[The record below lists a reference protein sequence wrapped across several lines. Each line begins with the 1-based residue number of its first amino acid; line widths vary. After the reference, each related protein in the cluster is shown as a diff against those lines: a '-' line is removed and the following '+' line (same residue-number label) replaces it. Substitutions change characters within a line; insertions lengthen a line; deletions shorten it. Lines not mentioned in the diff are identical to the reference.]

1 MKQSTLNNI
10 KQAVNQLIKN
20 NIRLT
25 TEVLSK
31 EAHTSKRT
39 VTEFFKMFPKESFNK
54 YYKNGTAYDGTILYN
69 TDENGTIENSTIL
82 KQETESGTD
91 SNLTKNGTVQ
101 SGTKENDTDTNWKN
115 GTDSNLIKNGT
126 IQNGT
131 KENGTDTNWQN
142 GTEEVYDVMTN
153 EGYVN
158 QLNKLYT
165 KGSIDKEY
173 YNQQVR
179 ILKNSYPA
187 AYNSIKEKLMMD
199 V

>member
-10 KQAVNQLIKN
+10 KQTVNQLIKN

-54 YYKNGTAYDGTILYN
+54 YYKNGTAYDSTILYN

-91 SNLTKNGTVQ
+91 FNLTKNGTVQ
-101 SGTKENDTDTNWKN
+101 S
-115 GTDSNLIKNGT
+115 
-126 IQNGT
+126 
-131 KENGTDTNWQN
+131 

-158 QLNKLYT
+158 HLNRLYT

-173 YNQQVR
+173 YIQQVNT
-179 ILKNSYPA
+179 LKNSYPT
-187 AYNSIKEKLMMD
+187 AYNLIKEKLIMD
-199 V
+199 I

>member
-39 VTEFFKMFPKESFNK
+39 VTEFFKIFPKESFNK
-54 YYKNGTAYDGTILYN
+54 YYKNGTAYDSTILYN

-101 SGTKENDTDTNWKN
+101 SGT
-115 GTDSNLIKNGT
+115 DSNLIKNGT

-131 KENGTDTNWQN
+131 
-142 GTEEVYDVMTN
+142 EEVYNVMTN

-158 QLNKLYT
+158 QLNRLYT

-179 ILKNSYPA
+179 TLKNSYPT
-187 AYNSIKEKLMMD
+187 AYNSIKEKLIMD
-199 V
+199 I

>member
-20 NIRLT
+20 NTRLT

-54 YYKNGTAYDGTILYN
+54 YYKNGTAYDSTILYN
-69 TDENGTIENSTIL
+69 TDENGTVFNSTIL

-91 SNLTKNGTVQ
+91 SNLIKNGTIQ
-101 SGTKENDTDTNWKN
+101 SGTEEN

-131 KENGTDTNWQN
+131 
-142 GTEEVYDVMTN
+142 EEVYNVMTN

-173 YNQQVR
+173 YIQQVNN
-179 ILKNSYPA
+179 LKNSYPA
-187 AYNSIKEKLMMD
+187 AYNLIKEKLIMD
-199 V
+199 I